1 MIAAW
6 MVYAVVVSCLVAVAA
21 EALDAVV
28 RPHRRPTR
36 WIWMGALG
44 GALGLPTLKP
54 LFQALSSASERA
66 ADLPAWAPQ
75 VILDPITNAVAQEAI
90 ALRLTPVLAVL
101 WVALSGLVLLSFVA
115 LTIRTRRLRAEWK
128 EGRIRETTVLLSDD
142 LGPAVVGF
150 FNSIIVLPRW
160 CREVDPDRQDLIL
173 AHELEH
179 LRAGDLRVLF
189 ISLLAVLAMPWN
201 VPLWW
206 MIRRLRLAVET
217 DCDVRVLQRYPGR
230 TRAYGELLLEVGLMS
245 SRYRLAGAML
255 SESKSTL
262 GRRIDIM
269 TRSIPEG
276 WWRRGI
282 LWGAVAVLSI
292 VVACYVDG
300 DVTINTGAGAVP
312 DEPAAVAQPQV
323 DVTVTDAS
331 PADEVE
337 PRFLLPPELVKPEPV
352 LDIDLSAAPTFTPFT
367 VRPDIT
373 NRVDVARAMEE
384 GYPPLLRD
392 AGIGGTVLVWFFL
405 DETGEVRRALLNES
419 SGHKELDDAALR
431 VAAAIRFTPAMN
443 REKVVPVWIALPITF
458 TTR

>member
-21 EALDAVV
+21 EALDAVF
-28 RPHRRPTR
+28 RPLRRPTR
-36 WIWMGALG
+36 WIWLGALG
-44 GALGLPTLKP
+44 TALGLPTLRF
-54 LFQALSSASERA
+54 LFQALSSARGQA
-66 ADLPAWAPQ
+66 AHLPAWAPQ
-75 VILDPITNAVAQEAI
+75 VILDPITNAVAREAV

-101 WVALSGLVLLSFVA
+101 WVAFSGMVLLSFVV

-128 EGRIRETTVLLSDD
+128 EGRVRETSVLLSDD

-206 MIRRLRLAVET
+206 MIRRLRLAVEA
-217 DCDVRVLQRYPGR
+217 DCDVRVLERYPGQ

-245 SRYRLAGAML
+245 SRHPLAGAML

-262 GRRIDIM
+262 ERRIDIM

-276 WWRRGI
+276 LWRRGI
-282 LWGAVAVLSI
+282 LWGAVAALSI
-292 VVACYVDG
+292 VVACYVDM
-300 DVTINTGAGAVP
+300 DVTAIDYSDAVP
-312 DEPAAVAQPQV
+312 EEPAAVAQPQV
-323 DVTVTDAS
+323 DATVTDAS
-331 PADEVE
+331 LADEVE
-337 PRFLLPPELVKPEPV
+337 PE

-367 VRPDIT
+367 VSPDIK
-373 NRVDVARAMEE
+373 NRTAVARAMERE
-384 GYPPLLRD
+384 YPPLLRD
-392 AGIGGTVLVWFFL
+392 AGIGGTVNVWFFI
-405 DETGEVRRALLNES
+405 DEEGAVVRTLVRES
-419 SGHKELDDAALR
+419 SGHQALDDAAIK
-431 VAAAIRFTPAMN
+431 VADIIEFTPALN
-443 REKVVPVWIALPITF
+443 RDKRVPVWIALPITF

>member
-6 MVYAVVVSCLVAVAA
+6 MVYAVVVSCLLVVAA
-21 EALDAVV
+21 EALDAVA
-28 RPHRRPTR
+28 RSLRRPTR
-36 WIWMGALG
+36 WIWLGALAT
-44 GALGLPTLKP
+44 ALGLPSLRF
-54 LFQALSSASERA
+54 LFQALSSARGQA

-75 VILDPITNAVAQEAI
+75 VILDPITNAVAREAV
-90 ALRLTPVLAVL
+90 ALRLNPVLAVL
-101 WVALSGLVLLSFVA
+101 WVALSGAVLLSFVA
-115 LTIRTRRLRAEWK
+115 LTIRTRRLRANLE

-150 FNSIIVLPRW
+150 FNSMIVLPRW
-160 CREVDPDRQDLIL
+160 CREADPDRQDLIL
-173 AHELEH
+173 AHEREH

-189 ISLLAVLAMPWN
+189 ISFLAVLAMPWN

-206 MIRRLRLAVET
+206 MIRRLRLAVEA

-245 SRYRLAGAML
+245 SRHRLAGAML

-282 LWGAVAVLSI
+282 LWGAVAALSI
-292 VVACYVDG
+292 VVACYVDA
-300 DVTINTGAGAVP
+300 DVTTVHDADAVP
-312 DEPAAVAQPQV
+312 EEPAPVAQPQV
-323 DVTVTDAS
+323 DATVTDAS
-331 PADEVE
+331 LADEVE
-337 PRFLLPPELVKPEPV
+337 PRFLLEPK
-352 LDIDLSAAPTFTPFT
+352 LERTQQGEDFSAAPTFTPFT

-373 NRVDVARAMEE
+373 NRVEVARAMEE

-392 AGIGGTVLVWFFL
+392 AGIGGTVSVWFYL
-405 DETGEVRRALLNES
+405 DETGKIQRLLVNEG
-419 SGHKELDDAALR
+419 SGHQELDDAALR
-431 VAAAIRFTPAMN
+431 VATSIRFTPAMN
-443 REKVVPVWIALPITF
+443 RDEPVPVWISLPITF